1 MSEKHSQVRYLIA
14 ADVIALHAEMMR
26 DMGHAPAPLRDA
38 GLLESAVLR
47 PQTAAYYEHAGI
59 VRQAAL
65 LGAGIAQNQPFID
78 GNKRAAYLA
87 MLIFLR
93 VNGRPFHGDRMELAR
108 RIEGLGAREGSLED
122 ATRHLEAWL
131 EQYVTPAG

>member
-1 MSEKHSQVRYLIA
+1 MSAERSEIRYLIA

-26 DMGHAPAPLRDA
+26 RMGHAPAPLRDA

-47 PQTAAYYEHAGI
+47 PQTAAYYEDAGI

-65 LGAGIAQNQPFID
+65 LGAGIAQNQPFLD

-87 MLIFLR
+87 MVILLR
-93 VNGRPFHGDRMELAR
+93 VNGRLFHGPRMELAR
-108 RIEGLGAREGSLED
+108 RIEALGTRESSLED
-122 ATRHLEAWL
+122 ATRQLEQWL
-131 EQYVTPAG
+131 EQFVAPES